1 MVTNTSSHPGEGPK
15 SQLASDIAA
24 IGVALRAVVSEL
36 RPNDVPL
43 PFAPEVLAA
52 FADVQRVAESGRVL
66 MTARAAQAR
75 EWERQGY
82 ASAAD
87 WLAAQQG
94 TTTGRARADLETSGH
109 LDNLEATADAV
120 RAGHL

>member
-1 MVTNTSSHPGEGPK
+1 MVTNTSSHSGGGPK
-15 SQLASDIAA
+15 SQLAADIIAV
-24 IGVALRAVVSEL
+24 GSTLRGLVSGLE
-36 RPNDVPL
+36 PKDVPL
-43 PFAPEVLAA
+43 PWAPEVLAA
-52 FADVQRVAESGRVL
+52 FADVQRIAESGRVL

-94 TTTGRARADLETSGH
+94 TTTGRARAERS
-109 LDNLEATADAV
+109 
-120 RAGHL
+120 RPSRP